1 MTQAIVTISYLV
13 GGLALVHAL
22 TRQPSAWVEGDRNK
36 GFWVTMLI
44 IFTVFGLGIVIGPIY
59 GFLVVPRFSGP
70 GAPSEFE
77 KR

>member
-1 MTQAIVTISYLV
+1 MAQVFVTISYLV

-22 TRQPSAWVEGDRNK
+22 TRPPSAWVEADRNK
-36 GFWVTMLI
+36 GYWVGILI
-44 IFTVFGLGIVIGPIY
+44 ILTVIGLGIVIGPIY
-59 GFLVVPRFSGP
+59 GFGVVPRFSGP

>member
-1 MTQAIVTISYLV
+1 VNVVIVISYLV

-22 TRQPSAWVEGDRNK
+22 TRPPSAWIEADRNK

-44 IFTVFGLGIVIGPIY
+44 VLTLVGLGVVIGPIY
-59 GFLVVPRFSGP
+59 GFMVVPNFSGG